1 MICIAKEGVMLPIIY
16 TQIKYGSDATAI
28 EWVGKFE
35 L

>member
-1 MICIAKEGVMLPIIY
+1 MICIAKEGVMFPIIY
-16 TQIKYGSDATAI
+16 TKIKYESDATV